1 MKKTIGLVLAVLFAG
16 SVAAG
21 DAAKGKGKVA
31 ICAGCH
37 GPDGNSPLAINPK
50 IAGQSEKYLYKQLKE
65 FKSGARE
72 NATMAPMVAGL
83 SDEDMQDI
91 AAFYASQKAQHAAV
105 PEQYIELGQR
115 LYRAGDSDRNIPACM
130 ACHGAQ
136 GNGMKAAG
144 FPSLGG
150 QHPDY
155 TKAQLK
161 AFRNGTRNNDENN
174 VMRDIVAKMSDEQIE
189 ALSYYLVGLH

>member
-16 SVAAG
+16 GVAAG

-50 IAGQSEKYLYKQLKE
+50 LAGQSEKYLYKQLQE

-91 AAFYASQKAQHAAV
+91 AAFYAQQTPQYAAV
-105 PEQYIELGQR
+105 PDKYIELGEK
-115 LYRAGDSDRNIPACM
+115 LYRAGDSDRSVPACM

-161 AFRNGTRNNDENN
+161 AFRNGTRNNDANN